1 MNCFVLGV
9 LSGLGVSLVVAVVVI
24 SYLYYRADK

>member
-9 LSGLGVSLVVAVVVI
+9 LSGLGVSLVVAVVLM
-24 SYLYYRADK
+24 SYLYYQADK